1 MDQWLIMQFVCS
13 VRNQQVSQ
21 MEQQQQK
28 NVCTNANDDDDD
40 GGLNIVWPLNDKF
53 SITAIENTDIWK
65 KLIHEK
71 ACWPKTCWNKICEKK
86 NIICH
91 WIVAISLQNERK
103 QFKDNYN
110 DEMKE
115 SMGKKRT
122 KKRERKSLNECDS
135 FFYLSKKSII
145 VIIIIS
151 GTRQYFFVCLF
162 ELNIWNILNNKYI
175 LVKLTLKSI
184 FFSFSLSLSFYMMI

>member
-86 NIICH
+86 KHYLPLNC
-91 WIVAISLQNERK
+91 
-103 QFKDNYN
+103 
-110 DEMKE
+110 
-115 SMGKKRT
+115 SMFFAKWT
-122 KKRERKSLNECDS
+122 KTIQR
-135 FFYLSKKSII
+135 
-145 VIIIIS
+145 
-151 GTRQYFFVCLF
+151 
-162 ELNIWNILNNKYI
+162 
-175 LVKLTLKSI
+175 
-184 FFSFSLSLSFYMMI
+184 